1 MKQKI
6 FFWIDADIT
15 SFCIPYYLQKISDAE
30 FYTMIDITNKPK
42 KFFKEQKLI
51 EFKKIWFY
59 HDFMNQ
65 KIKEESNYL
74 KLFEEKYGID
84 LWQLAKND
92 RIFTY
97 DYNSF
102 YKFSEHE
109 ISEVMEKECKLFEEI
124 LETIK
129 PNFFITT
136 ETALRQ
142 HHLFYLLCKKK
153 GIKVL
158 MLNLAN
164 WGNHCYISENYH
176 RLDNFEEIFKN
187 KKSSPTTFND
197 LKNRLESKILSKTL
211 TKFYQNQKKSQ
222 FEKMKAA
229 FQLLIFSDNSN
240 EKTHYTYYGR
250 KKLKVLFTEIQYS
263 LKRWYREKYIDK
275 NFLRQ
280 IPDEPSFIFLPLQ
293 QEPERSLL
301 IGAPDYVNQIKTVE
315 YVSKCIPK
323 NYLLFVKEHPTQGPG
338 RGWRKISDYQ
348 TMQNNP
354 KVRLVHPSIPA
365 NEIIAKSKLVIS
377 VSGTLALESA
387 FFNKPSITF
396 ADNDYTLI
404 SSISRLESKNELREL
419 IEDSLDK
426 KIEPS
431 YVGKYFDI
439 LEENSFVFDYLG
451 FQVSYLKHFYFDGN
465 LVDIKIDE
473 SGMLK
478 FLLEHEKSFSVLIEQ
493 FKQKINE
500 YQKTD

>member
-6 FFWIDADIT
+6 FFWLDADIT
-15 SFCIPYYLQKISDAE
+15 GFCISYYLQKISDAE
-30 FYTMIDITNKPK
+30 FYAIIDITNKPK
-42 KFFKEQKLI
+42 KFFQEQKLVQ
-51 EFKKIWFY
+51 FKKIWFY

-65 KIKEESNYL
+65 KIKSEQNYL
-74 KLFEEKYGID
+74 KSFEEKFNID

-97 DYNSF
+97 DYNNF

-109 ISEVMEKECKLFEEI
+109 ISEIMEKECKLFEEV
-124 LETIK
+124 LDQVK
-129 PNFFITT
+129 PDFFITT

-164 WGNHCYISENYH
+164 WGNYCYISENYH
-176 RLDNFEEIFKN
+176 RIDNFEEIFKN
-187 KKSSPTTFND
+187 KKSLSTTFND
-197 LKNRLESKILSKTL
+197 LKNRLESKIISKKH
-211 TKFYQNQKKSQ
+211 TKFYQGQKKSQ
-222 FEKMKAA
+222 FERMKAA
-229 FQLLIFSDNSN
+229 FQLLVLSDNSN

-250 KKLKVLFTEIQYS
+250 GKLKVLIKEIQYS
-263 LKRWYREKYIDK
+263 LKRWYRKKYIDK
-275 NFLRQ
+275 KFLRQ
-280 IPDEPSFIFLPLQ
+280 IPNDLPFIFLPLQ

-301 IGAPDYVNQIKTVE
+301 ISAPDYINQIKTVE
-315 YVSKCIPK
+315 HVSKCIPK

-354 KVRLVHPSIPA
+354 NVKLIHPSVPA
-365 NEIIAKSKLVIS
+365 NEIVAKSKLVIS

-396 ADNDYTLI
+396 VDNDYTLI
-404 SSISRLESKNELREL
+404 PSISRLKSKNELREL
-419 IEDSLDK
+419 IEDSLEK
-426 KIEPS
+426 KVEPN

-465 LVDIKIDE
+465 LVDVEILEIQMKE
-473 SGMLK
+473 
-478 FLLEHEKSFSVLIEQ
+478 FLNNEKQNIENLAQ
-493 FKQKINE
+493 EFKKRI
-500 YQKTD
+500 YF